1 MSKKPVSKG
10 NANKETLGDRLKAYE
25 NVQTERMLIAR
36 LPTYVRI
43 DGRAFHTF
51 CHGLIKPF
59 DPVFVEIMKKTCAY
73 LVEKTNAMCGYVQSD
88 EISLAYESPEKMP
101 FECRVFKIE
110 SSYAA
115 MATSAFTLFGL
126 ETKLGEKIKK
136 MMPTFDCRVFQVP
149 SMSELANCF
158 VWREQDCLKNSI
170 TTVALSKFGHSKL
183 QNKNG
188 DEKIKMLK
196 KEFDY
201 DFYKDTP
208 IDFVRGSY
216 FRREPYMKE
225 LTEAEVSKI
234 SEKNRQTLR
243 RVRSSA
249 GDEIRCAV
257 RTHIVQFYPVF
268 PLAKAE
274 DKASEIFS
282 KEGSL

>member
-1 MSKKPVSKG
+1 MQKKTVSKG
-10 NANKETLGDRLKAYE
+10 NANKETLGDRLKTYE
-25 NVQTERMLIAR
+25 DVQTGRMLIKR

-43 DGRAFHTF
+43 DGRAFHSF
-51 CHGLIKPF
+51 CKGLTKPF
-59 DPVFVEIMKKTCAY
+59 DPDFADVMKKTCAY
-73 LVEKTNAMCGYVQSD
+73 LVEETNAICGYVQSD
-88 EISLAYESPEKMP
+88 EISLVYESPEKMP
-101 FECRVFKIE
+101 FECRIFKIE

-126 ETKLGEKIKK
+126 ETKLAGKIKK

-149 SMSELANCF
+149 NFEELANCF

-170 TTVALSKFGHSKL
+170 TAVALSKFGHSKL
-183 QNKNG
+183 QNKNS

-216 FRREPYMKE
+216 FRRESYYKN
-225 LTEAEVSKI
+225 LSKDEVDKI
-234 SEKNRQTLR
+234 PEKNRKTLLHE
-243 RVRSSA
+243 RSTDGKTDTWSA
-249 GDEIRCAV
+249 LRSHV
-257 RTHIVQFYPVF
+257 VQFYPEF

-274 DKASEIFS
+274 NKVTEIFV
-282 KEGSL
+282 GVN